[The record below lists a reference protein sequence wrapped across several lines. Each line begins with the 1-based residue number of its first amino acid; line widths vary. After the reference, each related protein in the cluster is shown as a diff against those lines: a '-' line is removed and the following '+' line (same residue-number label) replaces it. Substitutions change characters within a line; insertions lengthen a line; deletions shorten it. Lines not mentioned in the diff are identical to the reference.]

1 MKEFKI
7 RIPEPCHEDWNG
19 MTKNEQGR
27 HCQACSKTVIDF
39 TDKEPE
45 EIEAYLTAN
54 ASTKLCGR
62 FKTTQLDK
70 SYYFKVDLNSIPA
83 NLGLLRSF
91 RLAIVLV
98 FLGTLFS
105 CTNYNNQ
112 KVLGEIEPSY
122 TTVGMLVAPPIE
134 PKDTLVNKIE
144 SIVTESC
151 ETLMMGDIAVEEPLE
166 MQGKMVID
174 YPIIVDTNQVKNE
187 NLKSDTTVT
196 IIPQPVILQVKK
208 DSIKGI
214 KAAEQQEKEPLQFT
228 VYPNQSNGSFELS
241 YQLKRNSS
249 VEARLFDLNGKLIK
263 VLFSQQ
269 QQYAG
274 NYTIAVNETQLQT
287 GLYLVE
293 LYSNGTKE
301 TKKII
306 ISN

>member
-1 MKEFKI
+1 
-7 RIPEPCHEDWNG
+7 
-19 MTKNEQGR
+19 
-27 HCQACSKTVIDF
+27 
-39 TDKEPE
+39 
-45 EIEAYLTAN
+45 
-54 ASTKLCGR
+54 
-62 FKTTQLDK
+62 
-70 SYYFKVDLNSIPA
+70 
-83 NLGLLRSF
+83 
-91 RLAIVLV
+91 
-98 FLGTLFS
+98 
-105 CTNYNNQ
+105 
-112 KVLGEIEPSY
+112 
-122 TTVGMLVAPPIE
+122 
-134 PKDTLVNKIE
+134 
-144 SIVTESC
+144 
-151 ETLMMGDIAVEEPLE
+151 MMGDIAIEEPLE